1 MIAGIDNRTEPIT
14 IIKRNGNAAHYGLR
28 VGKLGLAITGKVE
41 ADLMTEAGHCAG
53 KSANHIRQTAGLRKG
68 HAFRS
73 HKSNMHEDSTSR
85 TDAAALE
92 RRAIM
97 ITCSCEHG
105 MILLSGNLAG

>member
-1 MIAGIDNRTEPIT
+1 
-14 IIKRNGNAAHYGLR
+14 
-28 VGKLGLAITGKVE
+28 
-41 ADLMTEAGHCAG
+41 
-53 KSANHIRQTAGLRKG
+53 
-68 HAFRS
+68 
-73 HKSNMHEDSTSR
+73 MHEDSTS